1 MKFSI
6 RAVCTQGQLT
16 SSCSSKSFYNKSF
29 FSQKLFFKKLP
40 FFHSLKFWWRFQIFF
55 FFSPLTLFLFHPL
68 ASEPPQKA
76 FYSCSL
82 SIIRLLT
89 GRDLLNTKAGF
100 PTEKKSFPK
109 DLDSEWKS
117 SELNLLNFLN
127 HLQTFT
133 NVLRGQVTCL
143 YTFRVPPSYKSLCFL
158 LLLKINHLISAAR

>member
-29 FSQKLFFKKLP
+29 FAQKLFFKKLP

-55 FFSPLTLFLFHPL
+55 FFTTYFIFFFTLWLLSLH
-68 ASEPPQKA
+68 KK
-76 FYSCSL
+76 L
-82 SIIRLLT
+82 SIVVLFQLLDYWLDEIYWT
-89 GRDLLNTKAGF
+89 QKLAFLLK
-100 PTEKKSFPK
+100 KKSFPK

-143 YTFRVPPSYKSLCFL
+143 YTFRVPPSHKSLCFL
-158 LLLKINHLISAAR
+158 FLSKINHLISAAR